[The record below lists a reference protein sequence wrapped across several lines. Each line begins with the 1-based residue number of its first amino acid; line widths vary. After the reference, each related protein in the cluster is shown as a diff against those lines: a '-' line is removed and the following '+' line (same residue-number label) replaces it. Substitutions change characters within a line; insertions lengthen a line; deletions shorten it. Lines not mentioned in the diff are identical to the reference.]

1 MQSHYLP
8 LYLTQMD
15 PKTISHSVNN
25 YLVSTWPMQARRESP
40 SPLPQPHASSALLS
54 PTQALRRGGWK
65 ASFEEL
71 DDVDHFEIIWNLT
84 QKDYVLTQVGCVPS
98 LRMPGVLSQPRRIVG
113 GQVGSTEEPLSW
125 LFGTQEAVG
134 PDGGL
139 CVRHLPPTPHLPLK

>member
-1 MQSHYLP
+1 MQSH
-8 LYLTQMD
+8 YLTQMD

-71 DDVDHFEIIWNLT
+71 DDVDRSRFPKKVHKISPNNSRPCQLKLGTPAEKHSVCGPSGSHPIVYRGDSRS
-84 QKDYVLTQVGCVPS
+84 QYVRFL
-98 LRMPGVLSQPRRIVG
+98 LL
-113 GQVGSTEEPLSW
+113 L
-125 LFGTQEAVG
+125 
-134 PDGGL
+134 
-139 CVRHLPPTPHLPLK
+139 